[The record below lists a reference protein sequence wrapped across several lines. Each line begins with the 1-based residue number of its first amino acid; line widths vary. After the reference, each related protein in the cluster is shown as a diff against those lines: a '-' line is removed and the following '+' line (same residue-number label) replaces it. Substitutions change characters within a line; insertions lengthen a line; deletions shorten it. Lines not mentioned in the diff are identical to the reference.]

1 MRTYPLEHDEQSG
14 LFLWASWSFSAMPE
28 HYGDCQLFEMK
39 QFYGT
44 IAGLCF
50 GLAIGIAFAWAV
62 QISEDREQ
70 EMLGAELNA
79 YRNAV
84 IWGGGFYE

>member
-1 MRTYPLEHDEQSG
+1 
-14 LFLWASWSFSAMPE
+14 
-28 HYGDCQLFEMK
+28 MK

-70 EMLGAELNA
+70 AELGADLNA

-84 IWGGGFYE
+84 ILGGGVYE

>member
-1 MRTYPLEHDEQSG
+1 
-14 LFLWASWSFSAMPE
+14 
-28 HYGDCQLFEMK
+28 MK

-50 GLAIGIAFAWAV
+50 GLAIGISFAWAV

-70 EMLGAELNA
+70 AELAADLNA
-79 YRNAV
+79 CRVMAEWNRFEE
-84 IWGGGFYE
+84 GRP